1 MTTYRQ
7 NTHRFPVRFA
17 LALFGAGLALYAA
30 LGWLVLTTSRTA
42 AAFHDVELM
51 AEEALNQIR
60 AASDGLHALMLL
72 RLGTGEQRYAV
83 AYRERS
89 AALAAPLE
97 TLHRLAP
104 QTAGRSDPTG
114 IEAHL
119 RQLGTLQAEAMA
131 QAAAA
136 PDQAWETVR
145 GRAYAVAQA
154 ELQACLERCHAALDA
169 GMDALLARQQGLA
182 RAGLAA
188 LAVGMPLLGV
198 CFALLLRRAV
208 LATRISADAQ
218 AALAASEQRFRATFE
233 LAAVGI
239 AHVSLDGTLLR
250 VNSRF
255 EGITGYSGQEL
266 AALTFAAITHPDD
279 LNEDLRQLARLQAGE
294 ISTYTLDKRYVRK
307 DGALVWVSLTVS
319 LMRDEAGIPLYC
331 IAVIADISARIAA
344 EAAARENAAAVT
356 TLLNAA
362 SDRVLVVDT
371 AGRILGANDAAATGL
386 QTTPG
391 ALLGLSLGDVFPLAI
406 ARLRLAHL
414 RRALEIGQPV
424 RFTDERAGIVFDNI
438 IAPLPSVAGASD
450 RAVLFARDATE
461 FVRAR
466 EAAEAASRAKSDFM
480 ANVSHELRTP
490 LNGILGM
497 AQLLEISPLEPG
509 QRQWLADLTSAADS
523 LLMLVDNLLKL
534 ARIDAERFV
543 LARQPVVLASL
554 LEGVAGTLTPVAAQK
569 GLTFTTQLAPDVPR
583 LVLGDGE
590 RLREVLEHLAGNA
603 VKFTVTGGVTVAV
616 ACARPCRLPGQVGQ
630 ASPVD
635 QADQTDQVSQA
646 GQAGP
651 MDQMGQASQTA
662 EIIFAVRDTGIGIA
676 AADQARIFDDFT
688 QVDGSSTRRFG
699 GVGLGLTIS
708 RRLVGLMGGEITVAS
723 EPGKGSVFSFA
734 VCLEVPA
741 EENAS

>member
-1 MTTYRQ
+1 MTTHRYDTQ
-7 NTHRFPVRFA
+7 RFPVRFA
-17 LALFGAGLALYAA
+17 LTLLGAGLALYAA
-30 LGWLVLTTSRTA
+30 LGWLVLATSRTA
-42 AAFHDVELM
+42 ATFHEVELV
-51 AEEALNQIR
+51 AEEALSQIR
-60 AASDGLHALMLL
+60 ATSDGLHALTLL
-72 RLGTGEQRYAV
+72 RLGTGEERYAV

-104 QTAGRSDPTG
+104 QTADRFDPTG
-114 IEAHL
+114 IEDHL
-119 RQLGTLQAEAMA
+119 RRLAALQAKAMA
-131 QAAAA
+131 QAAADPA
-136 PDQAWETVR
+136 LAWETVR
-145 GRAYAVAQA
+145 GREYTAALAD
-154 ELQACLERCHAALDA
+154 LQASLEQSHAALDA
-169 GMDALLARQQGLA
+169 GMDALLANQKDLTRI
-182 RAGLAA
+182 GLAA
-188 LAVGMPLLGV
+188 LAVGMPLFGV
-198 CFALLLRRAV
+198 FFLLLLRRAV
-208 LATRISADAQ
+208 LATRISAAAQ
-218 AALAASEQRFRATFE
+218 AALAASEQRFRATFA

-239 AHVSLDGTLLR
+239 AHVSLDGTLLQ

-279 LNEDLRQLARLQAGE
+279 LAEDLRQVARLQAGE
-294 ISTYTLDKRYVRK
+294 ISTYTLDKRYLRK
-307 DGALVWVSLTVS
+307 DGAVVWVSLTVS
-319 LMRDEAGIPLYC
+319 LARDEAGTPLYF

-371 AGRILGANDAAATGL
+371 AGRILGVNDAAAAGL
-386 QTTPG
+386 QTTPDV
-391 ALLGLSLGDVFPLAI
+391 LIGLNFGDVFPLDI

-424 RFTDERAGIVFDNI
+424 RFTDERDGIVFDNI

-466 EAAEAASRAKSDFM
+466 EAAEAASRAKSDFL

-509 QRQWLADLTSAADS
+509 QRQWLADLTSAAAS
-523 LLMLVDNLLKL
+523 LLTLVDNLLEL
-534 ARIDAERFV
+534 ARIEAERFV

-554 LEGVAGTLTPVAAQK
+554 LEGVAATLTPVAAQK

-583 LVLGDGE
+583 LILGDGE
-590 RLREVLEHLAGNA
+590 RLREVLGHLAGNA
-603 VKFTVTGGVTVAV
+603 VKFTESGGVTVAV
-616 ACARPCRLPGQVGQ
+616 ACARPCRLLV
-630 ASPVD
+630 
-635 QADQTDQVSQA
+635 QTGPAGRA
-646 GQAGP
+646 GQMGQGGQSGQ
-651 MDQMGQASQTA
+651 MDQMGQASQEGQTV

-734 VCLEVPA
+734 VCLEVPH
-741 EENAS
+741 EEDAA